1 VLPDLL
7 SQIPADE
14 QIDSVTAVGAYHARK
29 CHAGIADRAA
39 DAVIPPRRNAKP
51 RKTITAGA
59 VARNE
64 ALRASK
70 YLGRA
75 LWRRW
80 SGYHRRSRVETKMHC
95 VKLLGLRL
103 MARDFDRQ
111 VAELQVRIAVL
122 NGYTALGIPVSEA
135 VG

>member
-1 VLPDLL
+1 
-7 SQIPADE
+7 
-14 QIDSVTAVGAYHARK
+14 
-29 CHAGIADRAA
+29 
-39 DAVIPPRRNAKP
+39 
-51 RKTITAGA
+51 

-75 LWRRW
+75 IWRRW

-95 VKLLGLRL
+95 MTLLGQRP
-103 MARDFDRQ
+103 MAWDFDRQ

-122 NGYTALGIPVSEA
+122 NGYIALGIPVTETA
-135 VG
+135 G

>member
-1 VLPDLL
+1 M
-7 SQIPADE
+7 
-14 QIDSVTAVGAYHARK
+14 
-29 CHAGIADRAA
+29 
-39 DAVIPPRRNAKP
+39 IPPRKNAKP
-51 RKTITAGA
+51 WQTVTAGA
-59 VARNE
+59 AARNE
-64 ALRASK
+64 ILRTSK

-80 SGYHRRSRVETKMHC
+80 SGYHRRSRIETKMHC
-95 VKLLGLRL
+95 VKLLGQRL

-122 NGYTALGIPVSEA
+122 NGYTALGIPVTEP

>member
-1 VLPDLL
+1 MD
-7 SQIPADE
+7 ADHPNMG
-14 QIDSVTAVGAYHARK
+14 VNFACRFT
-29 CHAGIADRAA
+29 
-39 DAVIPPRRNAKP
+39 
-51 RKTITAGA
+51 
-59 VARNE
+59 

-75 LWRRW
+75 IWRRW
-80 SGYHRRSRVETKMHC
+80 TGYHRRSRVETKMHC
-95 VKLLGLRL
+95 VKLLGQRL

-122 NGYTALGIPVSEA
+122 NGYTTLGIPITEA